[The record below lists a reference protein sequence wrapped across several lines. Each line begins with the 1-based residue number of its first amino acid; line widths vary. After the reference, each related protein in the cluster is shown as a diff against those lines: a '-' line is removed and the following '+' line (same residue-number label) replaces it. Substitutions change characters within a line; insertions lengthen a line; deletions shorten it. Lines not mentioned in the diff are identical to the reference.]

1 MDIDDGQQIAVKD
14 DSSPESL
21 DPLDPVILI
30 STGVH
35 TMQDQME
42 ELTFCSSFSHYR
54 KNLFP
59 HRIFRGLYTSY
70 ILL

>member
-21 DPLDPVILI
+21 DPLDPVIMI

-35 TMQDQME
+35 TMQ
-42 ELTFCSSFSHYR
+42 
-54 KNLFP
+54 N
-59 HRIFRGLYTSY
+59 
-70 ILL
+70 

>member
-21 DPLDPVILI
+21 DSLDPVIPI

-35 TMQDQME
+35 TMQAQME
-42 ELTFCSSFSHYR
+42 ELTFCSNFSAAR
-54 KNLFP
+54 SWT
-59 HRIFRGLYTSY
+59 R
-70 ILL
+70 